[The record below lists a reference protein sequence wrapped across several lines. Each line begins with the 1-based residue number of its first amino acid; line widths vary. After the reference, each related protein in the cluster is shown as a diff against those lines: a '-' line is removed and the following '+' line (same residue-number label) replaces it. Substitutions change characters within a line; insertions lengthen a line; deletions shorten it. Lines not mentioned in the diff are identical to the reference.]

1 MLRSKSARRLPPLH
15 ALRAFEAAARHLSF
29 KEAANE
35 LGVTPTAISH
45 HVRQL
50 EDLLDLKLFQ
60 RRIRRIE
67 LTSAG
72 QELYPILRDGFD
84 AFANSI
90 AQLKSRKL
98 RSVVTLSATV
108 AFTARWLV
116 PRVPEFHRAYPRMDL
131 RLHASDDP
139 VDLQAGTVDAAIRYG
154 RGDYAGL
161 SAQKLFDDVF
171 APVCSPSLRLRHP
184 QDLVRHPLIH
194 FEWRRTRRDN
204 PVWNR
209 WLKNAGLPDLRA
221 KSDLI
226 FTDESQAIQAAVAG
240 HGVALISLVLAR
252 DDLARG
258 TLVQP
263 FAQTLAGYA
272 YYLVYPP
279 ERAESERISVV
290 RTWIREEISG
300 VRSVTARG

>member
-29 KEAANE
+29 KEAAGE
-35 LGVTPTAISH
+35 LAVTPTAVSH

-50 EDLLDLKLFQ
+50 EDALEVKLFE
-60 RRIRRIE
+60 RRTRRIE

-90 AQLKSRKL
+90 ARLKSHKL
-98 RSVVTLSATV
+98 RSVATLSATV

-116 PRVPEFHRAYPRMDL
+116 PRVAAFHSAHPRMDL

-139 VDLQAGTVDAAIRYG
+139 VDLQAGTVDAAIRYS
-154 RGDYAGL
+154 RGEYAGL
-161 SAQKLFDDVF
+161 SAEKLFDDVF
-171 APVCSPSLRLRHP
+171 APVCSPALHLRRP
-184 QDLVRHPLIH
+184 QDLARHTLIH
-194 FEWRRTRRDN
+194 FEWRRARRDS
-204 PVWNR
+204 PVWSR
-209 WLKNAGLPDLRA
+209 WLKCTGLQDLRPRG
-221 KSDLI
+221 DLI
-226 FTDESQAIQAAVAG
+226 LTDESQAIQAAVAG
-240 HGVALISLVLAR
+240 HGVALISLLLAR

-263 FAQTLAGYA
+263 FAQTLAGYT
-272 YYLVYPP
+272 YYLMYPP
-279 ERAESERISVV
+279 ERAESERISAI
-290 RTWIREEISG
+290 RTWIRGEMGRASPG
-300 VRSVTARG
+300 SS